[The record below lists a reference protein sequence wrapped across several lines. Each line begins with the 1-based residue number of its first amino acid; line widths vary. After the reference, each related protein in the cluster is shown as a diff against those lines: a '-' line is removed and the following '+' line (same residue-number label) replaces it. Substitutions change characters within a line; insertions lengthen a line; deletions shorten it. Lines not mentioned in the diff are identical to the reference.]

1 MVPSVLHH
9 LLLLLLLLLPPL
21 LLYAVMLTPI
31 LMRKKKKKKKELAE
45 LSSAYFTCREYN
57 SGATTACYLPVFLGS
72 TNSRKLSFTLGKY
85 PSTRMHTPHVTARLN
100 SRGARALLLY
110 LFPDSSVLFL
120 PIGFQFQNT
129 FDTTSRKTGR
139 SPYRSTTTEK

>member
-1 MVPSVLHH
+1 MVPSVLQPSPAPSSPS
-9 LLLLLLLLLPPL
+9 PPAPSPL
-21 LLYAVMLTPI
+21 CRDVDPHSYEE
-31 LMRKKKKKKKELAE
+31 KKKKKELAE

-85 PSTRMHTPHVTARLN
+85 PSTRMHTPHVTTRLN